1 MPDLLW
7 DDVRNFFDPDLMG
20 ALPDVRVPDTS
31 VADWQAVL
39 DLVRSR
45 GGAYAYSEGG
55 APGRLPRAGDL
66 APGRAPVSS

>member
-1 MPDLLW
+1 LW

-20 ALPDVRVPDTS
+20 ALPDVRVPNTS

-45 GGAYAYSEGG
+45 GWAYAYSEGG
-55 APGRLPRAGDL
+55 APERLPRAGDL